1 MRCVPIAL
9 EDPVTAPIG
18 AREAVICW
26 WTHFSRSEIKTFSI
40 GWLEDGAVLGAL
52 PIRRLLA

>member
-1 MRCVPIAL
+1 
-9 EDPVTAPIG
+9 VTAPIG
-18 AREAVICW
+18 ARVAVICR
-26 WTHFSRSEIKTFSI
+26 WTHFSNSKIKTFSI